1 MTPRRRCGSGCGR
14 SAVNIL
20 LNLLLSRWFSHVGV
34 ALATTLSAWFNAL
47 LLGGVLVRRGQLL
60 PDRRLRERAPRL
72 LLAAAL
78 MGVALLGAEFVL
90 FPVASGPLR
99 LLALVALVG
108 GGVAVYFGA
117 AQLMRGFDLREFRAL
132 LRRRRTHGRGAAR
145 RLDRGRGR
153 GRCSAAMKQ
162 RVFSGIQP
170 SGVPTLGNYL
180 GAIRNWVPL
189 QDTHDAIYCVV
200 DLHAIT
206 VWQDPKELATQTREM
221 AAALIA
227 CGLDPR
233 ALHLVRAEPCACAC
247 APRLDLQLRRP
258 ARLAEPDDAVQG
270 QGGQGP
276 RGGLGGALRLSEP
289 DGGRHPGLPRHQG
302 AGGR

>member
-99 LLALVALVG
+99 LLALFALVG

-132 LRRRRTHGRGAAR
+132 LRRRRT
-145 RLDRGRGR
+145 
-153 GRCSAAMKQ
+153 
-162 RVFSGIQP
+162 
-170 SGVPTLGNYL
+170 
-180 GAIRNWVPL
+180 
-189 QDTHDAIYCVV
+189 
-200 DLHAIT
+200 
-206 VWQDPKELATQTREM
+206 TRE
-221 AAALIA
+221 ATA
-227 CGLDPR
+227 
-233 ALHLVRAEPCACAC
+233 
-247 APRLDLQLRRP
+247 
-258 ARLAEPDDAVQG
+258 
-270 QGGQGP
+270 
-276 RGGLGGALRLSEP
+276 
-289 DGGRHPGLPRHQG
+289 
-302 AGGR
+302 